1 MNGAELEPEEVPELW
16 TQIALR
22 RVLGGRVRCLLGGE
36 ICDRGR
42 AVPDCVTSALH
53 ELAGNEHVRLITQP
67 SGDRLVEITPEGQA
81 LFDELGPP
89 QAAVESE
96 VPPCFRPHRTPRP
109 AEDRARF
116 IGADAVRQQWP
127 QLAFLLDGEPP
138 WTFKKLVSGMLTAA
152 RKNGESVESLWVADE
167 RRAGYFYRPATWW
180 ESDAECSFK
189 GPLTRL
195 VAFLSASSRVDGAE

>member
-1 MNGAELEPEEVPELW
+1 MSGAELEPEEVPELW
-16 TQIALR
+16 TQFALR

-42 AVPDCVTSALH
+42 AVPDYVTSALR
-53 ELAGNEHVRLITQP
+53 ELAGNEHVRFVVQP

-81 LFDELGPP
+81 LFDELDPP
-89 QAAVESE
+89 HAAVESG
-96 VPPCFRPHRTPRP
+96 VPPCFRLRRTSRP

-138 WTFKKLVSGMLTAA
+138 WEFTRLVSGMLTAA
-152 RKNGESVESLWVADE
+152 RKNGESVESLWVVDE
-167 RRAGYFYRPATWW
+167 RRAGYFCRPATWW
-180 ESDAECSFK
+180 ESDAECAFK

-195 VAFLSASSRVDGAE
+195 VAFLGACSRVDGAE